1 MTVQLERL
9 QGEKERS
16 DALPPPGRSNRCPSP
31 GELRTWSRYEQT
43 RSSTQVPT
51 ALQASSGSCLA
62 ASCSRKP
69 WGCCKS
75 CAVPAAPWGCGG
87 VRHPSRGEQSVGT
100 WGTQLRVCSG
110 ALNCS
115 PGSAD
120 GASSIS
126 MGHCRSSES
135 QLTPKHPCPV
145 PVPNPSCLK
154 IGG

>member
-1 MTVQLERL
+1 MLCHHTSTWEKQPVSQPRGTEDLEQVRTDQVQHTGAHCPASILRQLPGSQL
-9 QGEKERS
+9 QQKT
-16 DALPPPGRSNRCPSP
+16 L
-31 GELRTWSRYEQT
+31 
-43 RSSTQVPT
+43 
-51 ALQASSGSCLA
+51 
-62 ASCSRKP
+62 
-69 WGCCKS
+69 GCCKS

-100 WGTQLRVCSG
+100 WGTQLHVCSG

-126 MGHCRSSES
+126 VGHCRSSES